1 MDANPLIALLTAEPS
16 PLRAQLAALLVDHVL
31 EQPLDGFVD
40 VAGLTPLVT
49 QALSAPNVERAIE
62 RHVLPGFRRVVS
74 ELERAGETVGD
85 AVPEP
90 ARAEIEAM
98 ASNPRGPRFGWLR
111 GAVAPDA
118 LRAVVGPVVQEVLVQ
133 FARNLPIAGKAAAS
147 GTGTGAGSGSVVGG
161 LIGRLGRGTEALV
174 SVGKSVADGLGVD
187 LQAKLQDAARDYS
200 QGATAVVQQAIR
212 TRLQQPD
219 GQAAVERIARQ
230 VTAHVLGSKV
240 GDIIKDADRLPLER
254 AFRVAPAILAH
265 NVQRERVQQLIA
277 SELTTYLALE
287 GQRSLGELLGEY
299 GLRDSVRGWAVAQVD
314 REAGALFAAPAFAQW
329 LATALAG

>member
-1 MDANPLIALLTAEPS
+1 MDATPLIALLSAEPS
-16 PLRAQLAALLVDHVL
+16 PLRTQLAALIVDHLL
-31 EQPLDGFVD
+31 EQPLGGFVD
-40 VAGLTPLVT
+40 VAGLTPLVER
-49 QALSAPNVERAIE
+49 ALCAPNVERAIE

-74 ELERAGETVGD
+74 ELERAGERVGD
-85 AVPEP
+85 AVPDA

-98 ASNPRGPRFGWLR
+98 ASNPRGPRFAWLR
-111 GAVAPDA
+111 GAVSPDA

-147 GTGTGAGSGSVVGG
+147 GSGSGSGSVARG
-161 LIGRLGRGTEALV
+161 LVGRLSRSTEALV
-174 SVGKSVADGLGVD
+174 NVGKSVADGLGVD

-212 TRLQQPD
+212 TRLQQPE

-265 NVQRERVQQLIA
+265 NVQREQVQRLIA
-277 SELTTYLALE
+277 SELTAYLALE
-287 GQRSLGELLGEY
+287 GQRSLGELLAEY
-299 GLRDSVRGWAVAQVD
+299 GLRDPVRGWAMTQVD
-314 REAGALFAAPAFAQW
+314 REARGLFAAPAFAQW
-329 LATALAG
+329 FTTVLAS